1 MSTAIVVALVS
12 GVLSL
17 SAAAVSFW
25 SAQRVAR
32 LNSELEEQRH
42 ARSQREQAAELRAR
56 YRDPLLSAA
65 FDLQSRLYNVVAQTF
80 LVRYY
85 VQGGED
91 ERAYAVDNTLHV
103 LAEYFGWV
111 EILRREVQF
120 LNLEADEANLA
131 WRTAF
136 ERVRD
141 TFARDDLDPVLR
153 VFRGDQRAI
162 GELMTTAGVAPEGAG
177 PEGVGRH
184 QCLGYAAFVACA
196 TAGEFGRWFN
206 KLRADI
212 DTLAREPEAHLE
224 RPVLLQN
231 ALVDV
236 LDVLDPDC
244 RRFASERR
252 TRLRSGA

>member
-1 MSTAIVVALVS
+1 MSTAIVVALLS
-12 GVLSL
+12 GVFSFV
-17 SAAAVSFW
+17 AAGVAFW

-32 LNSELEEQRH
+32 LNSQLEDQRH
-42 ARSQREQAAELRAR
+42 ARSQRELAAELRAR

-65 FDLQSRLYNVVAQTF
+65 FDLQSRLYNIVAQTF

-85 VQGGED
+85 VQGGEV

-120 LNLEADEANLA
+120 LSLEADAANLA

-141 TFARDDLDPVLR
+141 TFARDDLDPVLC

-162 GELMTTAGVAPEGAG
+162 GELMTVPAVASEA
-177 PEGVGRH
+177 GRH
-184 QCLGYAAFVACA
+184 QCLGYAGFVARA
-196 TAGEFGRWFN
+196 SAGEFGRWFD

-212 DTLAREPEAHLE
+212 DTLGREPEAHLE
-224 RPVLLQN
+224 RPILLQN
-231 ALVDV
+231 ALVDL

-252 TRLRSGA
+252 TRLRSGG